1 MRLGAAD
8 EVVESGRTSG
18 QRSWASCRS
27 LIASAPVPSSGM
39 VMELGWSWGNGVSG
53 CAVET
58 PDAIGYSNLSLWAM
72 ISCPWA
78 ELRKPRTFSASPWFG
93 VLRGHTATTYSRLQ
107 RSTPRTSVVPSVS
120 STSEPSGPLLVT
132 VATAPGMNPASSK

>member
-1 MRLGAAD
+1 M
-8 EVVESGRTSG
+8 
-18 QRSWASCRS
+18 
-27 LIASAPVPSSGM
+27 ASAPVTRSGM

-53 CAVET
+53 CAVDSRRNQVLE
-58 PDAIGYSNLSLWAM
+58 AVAVG
-72 ISCPWA
+72 
-78 ELRKPRTFSASPWFG
+78 FG
-93 VLRGHTATTYSRLQ
+93 VVRGHTATTYSRLQ